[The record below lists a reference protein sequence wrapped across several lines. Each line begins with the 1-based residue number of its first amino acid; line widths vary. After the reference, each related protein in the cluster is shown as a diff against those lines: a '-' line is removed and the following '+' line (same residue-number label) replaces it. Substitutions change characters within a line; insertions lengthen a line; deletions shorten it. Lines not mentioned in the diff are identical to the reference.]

1 MLFNKIKHAQCNHNS
16 LKLYRMKRNLKE
28 KRDGRSSF
36 INSFIKIIEID
47 EMIEM

>member
-1 MLFNKIKHAQCNHNS
+1 MLFNKIKHAQYNHNS
-16 LKLYRMKRNLKE
+16 LKLYRMKRNSWK

-47 EMIEM
+47 EMFKM